1 MSIILVRH
9 GETPL
14 NAARVMQPPTTGL
27 SSRGLEQAQRVAD
40 RLCLQQPMA
49 LLSSDM
55 PRAMQTAEA
64 IAARTGLPVVSS
76 PLLRERN
83 FGDLRGLPYDSLGFD
98 PLTMKEAPA
107 NGESMLDFEQRVAE
121 AFADVVERR
130 SRLSGSIV
138 VVSHGLWIKAALSYL
153 CHLHGG
159 IAVPERIGNTSV
171 TILLQDPPH
180 RPATVNCT
188 QHLDQGGLS
197 ETGLSL
203 SGG

>member
-1 MSIILVRH
+1 MSIIFVRH

-14 NAARVMQPPTTGL
+14 NAARIMQPPATGL
-27 SSRGLEQAQRVAD
+27 SSRGLEQALRVAD

-55 PRAMQTAEA
+55 PRAMQTADA
-64 IAARTGLPVVSS
+64 IAARTGLPVVPS

-83 FGDLRGLPYDSLGFD
+83 FGDLRGVPYDSLGFD
-98 PLTMKEAPA
+98 PLTMKDAPT
-107 NGESMLDFEQRVAE
+107 NGESMIDFEQRVAA

-130 SRLSGSIV
+130 LRLSGSIV

-153 CHLHGG
+153 SQLHGD
-159 IAVPERIGNTSV
+159 IMVPERIGNTSV
-171 TILLQDPPH
+171 TILSQDPPH
-180 RPATVNCT
+180 RPVVVNCT
-188 QHLDQGGLS
+188 QHLDQEGLS
-197 ETGLSL
+197 ENGLSL